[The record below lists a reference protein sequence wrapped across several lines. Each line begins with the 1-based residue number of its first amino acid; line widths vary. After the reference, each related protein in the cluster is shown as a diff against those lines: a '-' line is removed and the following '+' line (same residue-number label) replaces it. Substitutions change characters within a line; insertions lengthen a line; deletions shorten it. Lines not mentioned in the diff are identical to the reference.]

1 MDISYNTK
9 PQYRFPILK
18 DKEIIECLTDAG
30 IEVSS
35 NELMEPN
42 RHKDKVKAI
51 FLELVS
57 LVKWRSFR
65 FVSNIVIVV
74 LDLSFFPFYSLIS
87 KITSMQHITT
97 LSNKNQAL
105 LGLNLPKD
113 TFTTTSMSLMNKR
126 QNLPHPELHEES
138 LSNFK
143 FIKALMK
150 LMLVSGIND
159 FTMRDLYAP
168 TTKRFKRQLSG
179 IINYIKFTI
188 EKQASLFNEINDQ
201 KDDLIGQLL
210 EVQQEQEML
219 NEQLRQVKED
229 ADKRWNEAKVVDD
242 DCGEIEVE
250 IARQNKLQTSIR
262 QESENLKKQA
272 NVLKD
277 KIDTA
282 DLFIQELGVKE
293 RKLAAQVVES
303 PDKLKEDIGIQ
314 SVRLEEER
322 KLCHNAEQTA
332 KKVNLKIKNV
342 TKAQESVA
350 ETTNLIRQVIDIKA
364 KYDKS
369 CEESKCVEDRVNV
382 NETELAKSRQLCED
396 LEYQF
401 RQIGE
406 FSFDK
411 NVKCNY
417 LILEYYISTFY

>member
-1 MDISYNTK
+1 
-9 PQYRFPILK
+9 
-18 DKEIIECLTDAG
+18 
-30 IEVSS
+30 
-35 NELMEPN
+35 
-42 RHKDKVKAI
+42 
-51 FLELVS
+51 
-57 LVKWRSFR
+57 
-65 FVSNIVIVV
+65 
-74 LDLSFFPFYSLIS
+74 
-87 KITSMQHITT
+87 
-97 LSNKNQAL
+97 
-105 LGLNLPKD
+105 
-113 TFTTTSMSLMNKR
+113 
-126 QNLPHPELHEES
+126 
-138 LSNFK
+138 
-143 FIKALMK
+143 MK

-282 DLFIQELGVKE
+282 DLCIQELGVKE

-322 KLCHNAEQTA
+322 KLCHNVEQTA
-332 KKVNLKIKNV
+332 KKVKLRIKNV

-350 ETTNLIRQVIDIKA
+350 EATNLIRQAIDIKA

-369 CEESKCVEDRVNV
+369 CEESKCVEERVNM
-382 NETELAKSRQLCED
+382 NEMALAKSMQLCED
-396 LEYQF
+396 LEYQL
-401 RQIGE
+401 RKIGE
-406 FSFDK
+406 FYF
-411 NVKCNY
+411 VKYAN
-417 LILEYYISTFY
+417 